1 MFISLFLSTTNY
13 QPLSMWQHSRF
24 QTYAKNILCSMISS
38 NSVAVGWTARSDA
51 VVESTTFAQ
60 SVTVKT
66 LQQQDPEPGSSVRIN
81 LALLLKDSI
90 NQIEQA
96 LQLLTNW
103 HFHSSIF
110 KHVCGPHLARIHCT
124 YSIPCV
130 LILDSMFGACQVQDM
145 LNLFNYLI
153 DLYASMQVIYAIA
166 NIFAL
171 QLSCL

>member
-1 MFISLFLSTTNY
+1 MFLSLFLSITNY

-81 LALLLKDSI
+81 LALFLKDSI
-90 NQIEQA
+90 SQIEQA

-103 HFHSSIF
+103 HFIVPSLSMYAVHIWHAYIVPIQYHVYLFLIACLEHVKYKTCSI
-110 KHVCGPHLARIHCT
+110 
-124 YSIPCV
+124 YSI
-130 LILDSMFGACQVQDM
+130 I
-145 LNLFNYLI
+145 
-153 DLYASMQVIYAIA
+153 
-166 NIFAL
+166 
-171 QLSCL
+171 

>member
-13 QPLSMWQHSRF
+13 QPLSMWQRSRF

-38 NSVAVGWTARSDA
+38 NSVAVGWTARRGA
-51 VVESTTFAQ
+51 VVESTTFTQ

-103 HFHSSIF
+103 HFIVPALSMYAVHIWHAYIVPIQY
-110 KHVCGPHLARIHCT
+110 HVYL
-124 YSIPCV
+124 
-130 LILDSMFGACQVQDM
+130 FG
-145 LNLFNYLI
+145 
-153 DLYASMQVIYAIA
+153 
-166 NIFAL
+166 
-171 QLSCL
+171 